1 MVLLCWLVNMTGA
14 VFGLALMKQIE
25 FKDDHCWA
33 WHGETEQALLSLS
46 KLGNQTALL
55 EKEAEKGIYTYIRGI
70 RHHPASTV
78 FQFSFDSQNPRGFD
92 PQDGLMAMAKDSSL
106 NRCLKVKSMLNE
118 FLLKKL
124 TWFICLVT
132 MVEINASTC
141 CFRFLDSA
149 GLHQQ
154 FNRRSWRQ
162 IVANKKHIWLESTP
176 FSTKNI
182 QNS

>member
-14 VFGLALMKQIE
+14 VTTVELGMGRPNKPSF
-25 FKDDHCWA
+25 HCLNW
-33 WHGETEQALLSLS
+33 GT
-46 KLGNQTALL
+46 
-55 EKEAEKGIYTYIRGI
+55 KGPVGKRGGKRYTYIRGI

-92 PQDGLMAMAKDSSL
+92 PQDGFMGMAKDSSL

-132 MVEINASTC
+132 MVEINASTANA
-141 CFRFLDSA
+141 LGSWILQVSINSSIDA
-149 GLHQQ
+149 VE
-154 FNRRSWRQ
+154 NRYC
-162 IVANKKHIWLESTP
+162 
-176 FSTKNI
+176 
-182 QNS
+182 